1 MQACAAVGQS
11 KLMHTYERL
20 FFGKKVVAQ
29 LLLSSDDFTSPVRY
43 RNLQNAVAEL
53 LALGVVPIVNENDSV
68 SVRELEGA
76 FGDNDELSS
85 LLARAVKADW
95 LLLLT
100 NVDGFLIPNG
110 RKKPRLQRVVRK
122 LTPALEAQCNGKSS
136 LGTGGMISKLRAA
149 KLASEGGVHVAIVNG
164 RHPQGDHARDGTQDR
179 NVFSAAK
186 RVGQESAD
194 KKCQPQPARPFR
206 RRKSCCA
213 PVRRRRGWRCCLPRK
228 RMHCCWRLPT
238 AIEANEKSILEA
250 NREDMEKSGLDG
262 AMRDRLLLTSA
273 RIRDMARGVREVAA
287 LPDPIGETLAEWTK
301 SNGLRIRKVRVPLGV
316 VGIIY
321 ESRPNVTVDTAVL
334 ALKTGNA
341 IVLRGGKEA
350 ARSNQRLVEIIT
362 AVPGV
367 PEGAIEL
374 LDSSTRQSVQELI
387 KARGLVDV
395 IIPRGGAGLIT
406 FVTENSAVPV
416 IETGAGNCHIFV
428 DESADFEMADR
439 IVINAKTQRP
449 SVCNAAEKL
458 LVHERVA
465 AEYVP
470 RIVKK
475 LIDAGVEVRGDGKVR
490 SLAAG
495 LQVGPAAEQDWYE
508 EYLRLCMAVAR
519 GRDVDDAIAHINRY
533 STKHTDSIVTAR

>member
-1 MQACAAVGQS
+1 MATTIANSASTQE
-11 KLMHTYERL
+11 KLLR
-20 FFGKKVVAQ
+20 A
-29 LLLSSDDFTSPVRY
+29 
-43 RNLQNAVAEL
+43 
-53 LALGVVPIVNENDSV
+53 
-68 SVRELEGA
+68 REA
-76 FGDNDELSS
+76 
-85 LLARAVKADW
+85 
-95 LLLLT
+95 
-100 NVDGFLIPNG
+100 
-110 RKKPRLQRVVRK
+110 
-122 LTPALEAQCNGKSS
+122 
-136 LGTGGMISKLRAA
+136 AA
-149 KLASEGGVHVAIVNG
+149 KLALLSTDEKNALLLAIAN
-164 RHPQGDHARDGTQDR
+164 
-179 NVFSAAK
+179 S
-186 RVGQESAD
+186 
-194 KKCQPQPARPFR
+194 
-206 RRKSCCA
+206 
-213 PVRRRRGWRCCLPRK
+213 
-228 RMHCCWRLPT
+228 
-238 AIEANEKSILEA
+238 IEAQSHSILAA
-250 NREDMEKSGLDG
+250 NREDVESSGLEG
-262 AMRDRLLLTSA
+262 AMRDRLLLTTE
-273 RIRDMARGVREVAA
+273 RIKEMAQGVRDVAA
-287 LPDPIGETLAEWTK
+287 LGDPIGDTLAEWTRP
-301 SNGLRIRKVRVPLGV
+301 NGLRIRKVRVPLGV

-350 ARSNQRLVEIIT
+350 ARSNQRLVEILA

-374 LDSSTRQSVQELI
+374 LDASTRQSVQELI

-475 LIDAGVEVRGDGKVR
+475 LIAAGVEVRGDGKSR
-490 SLAAG
+490 SLAVG
-495 LQVGPAAEQDWYE
+495 LGVAMNIGPAAEQDWYE
-508 EYLRLCMAVAR
+508 EYLRLCMAVRVVAN
-519 GRDVDDAIAHINRY
+519 VDEAIAHINRY
-533 STKHTDSIVTAR
+533 STKHSDSIVTRNEANARKFLRGVDSAAVYWNASTRFTDGAEFGFGAEMGISTQKLHCRGPFALAELTSSKYEIVGTGQVR